1 MNRPKISTHANTSM
15 STELATTELD
25 EIYVPQV
32 AGQSG
37 PSPAVNVGLLKQI
50 FSFPAMLGGL
60 LVTGVFVA
68 RHNFEVDPDLWW
80 HLKVGEQILATH
92 RWPTTDPYSF
102 TAAGQPWL
110 AYEWLGDVFFA
121 VVARASGL
129 LGLQAL
135 FIVLGAAI
143 MLALYGYASLRSR
156 NSKAGFV
163 AATVL
168 LVLAAANFNL
178 RPQML
183 GYLFLIL
190 TLIALE
196 RFRQGRQAALWFLPP
211 LFLIWINTHGTWEIG
226 LATIL
231 IYWFCGLREF
241 RVGDIEMHAWKPE
254 QRMRLS
260 LVFLLCLAVIPIT
273 PYGTRLAAY
282 PFDVASSL
290 PLNLT
295 KIQEW
300 QPMPLNSF
308 GPKLFLA
315 LVLGTI
321 AVQILSPLK
330 WCVEDVLLFLG
341 ATIMAFVHARFLLI
355 FVPFFT
361 PVFATM
367 LARWVPGYQRE
378 KDPYVLNAALM
389 TVMLGAMIHYF
400 PSRSQVEDN
409 VSAHFPVNAVNYLKD
424 HPVSGPMF
432 NSYGFGGYL
441 VYSRGDEHKVFIDGR
456 GELYEHAGVFADY
469 LHITLIK
476 PGLLGILRNYGIK
489 ECLVGREDPIAV
501 FLAALPEW
509 KQVYTDP
516 VSVIFVRS
524 DNSGADSALAR

>member
-1 MNRPKISTHANTSM
+1 MKRMNIFGGEDNVITTTAHPVLTPPTEKVTHSFPKSSRINPLH
-15 STELATTELD
+15 
-25 EIYVPQV
+25 
-32 AGQSG
+32 
-37 PSPAVNVGLLKQI
+37 QI

-60 LVTGVFVA
+60 LVVGAFAA

-80 HLKVGEQILATH
+80 HLKVGENILATH
-92 RWPTTDPYSF
+92 RWPRVDPYSF
-102 TAAGQPWL
+102 TAGGQPWL

-121 VVARASGL
+121 AVARIAGL
-129 LGLQAL
+129 QGLQAL
-135 FIVLGAAI
+135 LIILSAAI
-143 MLALYGYASLRSR
+143 MLALYGYATLRSR

-163 AATVL
+163 AAAL
-168 LVLAAANFNL
+168 MLILAALNFNL

-190 TLIALE
+190 TLVALE
-196 RFRQGRQAALWFLPP
+196 RFRRGHSAALWFLPP
-211 LFLIWINTHGTWEIG
+211 LFLIWINTHGSWEIG
-226 LATIL
+226 LGTL
-231 IYWFCGLREF
+231 LFYWLCGLKEMRF
-241 RVGDIEMHAWKPE
+241 GDIEMHAWKPE
-254 QRMRLS
+254 ERMRLS
-260 LVFLLCLAVIPIT
+260 LVFLLCLAVIPVT

-290 PLNLT
+290 PLNMT
-295 KIQEW
+295 QIDEW
-300 QPMPLNSF
+300 QPMPLSSF
-308 GPKLFLA
+308 GPRLFLA
-315 LVLGTI
+315 LVLSTI
-321 AVQILSPLK
+321 ALQIAFRFK
-330 WCVEDVLLFLG
+330 WRMEEVVLFCG
-341 ATIMAFVHARFLLI
+341 ATAMALIHRRFVLV
-355 FVPFFT
+355 FVPFFV

-389 TVMLGAMIHYF
+389 AVMLGAMIHYF

-469 LHITLIK
+469 LHITLVK

-501 FLAALPEW
+501 FLSALPEW
-509 KQVYTDP
+509 RQIYADP
-516 VSVIFVRS
+516 VSVIFIRS
-524 DNSGADSALAR
+524 DNRGAESTLAR

>member
-1 MNRPKISTHANTSM
+1 MKRMNIFDGEDNEVTTTAQPVLIPPTEKVTHLFPKSWRINALH
-15 STELATTELD
+15 
-25 EIYVPQV
+25 
-32 AGQSG
+32 
-37 PSPAVNVGLLKQI
+37 QI

-60 LVTGVFVA
+60 LVVGVFAA

-80 HLKVGEQILATH
+80 HLKVGENILATH
-92 RWPTTDPYSF
+92 RWPTVDPYSF
-102 TAAGQPWL
+102 TAGGQTWL

-121 VVARASGL
+121 AVARIAGL
-129 LGLQAL
+129 QGLQAL
-135 FIVLGAAI
+135 LIILSAAI
-143 MLALYGYASLRSR
+143 MLALYGYATLRSR

-163 AATVL
+163 VAAL
-168 LVLAAANFNL
+168 MLILAALNFNL

-190 TLIALE
+190 TLVALE
-196 RFRQGRQAALWFLPP
+196 RFRRGQSAALWFLPP
-211 LFLIWINTHGTWEIG
+211 LFLIWINTHGSWEIG
-226 LATIL
+226 LGTL
-231 IYWFCGLREF
+231 LFYWLCGLKEMRF
-241 RVGDIEMHAWKPE
+241 GDIEMHAWKPE
-254 QRMRLS
+254 ERMRLS
-260 LVFLLCLAVIPIT
+260 LVFLLCLAVIPVT

-290 PLNLT
+290 PLNMT
-295 KIQEW
+295 QIDEW
-300 QPMPLNSF
+300 QPMPLSSF
-308 GPKLFLA
+308 GPRLFLA
-315 LVLGTI
+315 LVLSSI
-321 AVQILSPLK
+321 ALQIAFRFK
-330 WCVEDVLLFLG
+330 WRMEDIALFCG
-341 ATIMAFVHARFLLI
+341 ATAMALIHRRFVLV
-355 FVPFFT
+355 FVPFFV

-367 LARWVPGYQRE
+367 LARWVPRYHRE

-389 TVMLGAMIHYF
+389 AVMLGAMIHYF

-469 LHITLIK
+469 LHITLVK
-476 PGLLGILRNYGIK
+476 PGLLGVLRNYGIK

-501 FLAALPEW
+501 FLSALPEW
-509 KQVYTDP
+509 RLIYADP

-524 DNSGADSALAR
+524 DNPGADSTLAR